1 MESLNFLRLH
11 KKILRVKQH
20 ELQKYGPIM
29 QQVYKCATQQKL
41 ILFCSRVQRNLKNI
55 GQYHYEE

>member
-11 KKILRVKQH
+11 KKILRVKQY
-20 ELQKYGPIM
+20 ELQKYGSIM

-41 ILFCSRVQRNLKNI
+41 ILFCSRYKEI
-55 GQYHYEE
+55 